1 MKLQKITSQIFS
13 CAMVS
18 ILLTIFCSAQTKIHN
33 QSALTAKQQ
42 KIIQTLIPDNSPD
55 ERQLK
60 KFKRTAIVTALKVAQ
75 RDTFG
80 REAANYA
87 FLLACLHENYA
98 ANKARLLTIASS
110 CLKYKP
116 NDLDYECDEDA
127 AWYLHKLYLKGD
139 DSIVKPLFGLEP
151 RGSAALSQTLGV
163 AYEEIIAKDT
173 ILYLQTLSIFS
184 LAKQKNIIELTIRQD
199 GSCSP
204 QCLPLKTRKLL
215 QRIAG
220 NHHYPFQ
227 KAARLFVRE
236 MSDPQWKATSK

>member
-60 KFKRTAIVTALKVAQ
+60 KFKRAAVIAALKVAQ

-98 ANKARLLTIASS
+98 ANKARLLTIVRS
-110 CLKYKP
+110 CTKYKP
-116 NDLDYECDEDA
+116 NDLDYACDEDA

-151 RGSAALSQTLGV
+151 RGGAALSQTLGA
-163 AYEEIIAKDT
+163 AYAEIVAKDVA
-173 ILYLQTLSIFS
+173 LYLQTLSIFS
-184 LAKQKNIIELTIRQD
+184 LAKQKNIIEMTIQQD
-199 GSCSP
+199 GSCTP
-204 QCLPLKTRKLL
+204 KCLPAKVRKGLRQISLDRANSL
-215 QRIAG
+215 QKI
-220 NHHYPFQ
+220 
-227 KAARLFVRE
+227 ARLLVHE
-236 MSDPQWKATSK
+236 MNSPDWEKH